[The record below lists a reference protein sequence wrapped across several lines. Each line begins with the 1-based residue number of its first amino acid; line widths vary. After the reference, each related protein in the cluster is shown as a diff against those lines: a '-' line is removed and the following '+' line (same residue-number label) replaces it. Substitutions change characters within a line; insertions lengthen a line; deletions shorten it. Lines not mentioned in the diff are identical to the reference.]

1 MKPKILPF
9 FSGGEKDCFKPK
21 KKIYDNIE
29 LTDLKALHKATS
41 TANLV
46 TPMNSNSSNKSNYS
60 KQLSRKLEVY
70 KSLNGDSISVTP
82 STIKVVNEYEDIK
95 DKHLYLNDSFNH
107 SGRFDIKV

>member
-1 MKPKILPF
+1 LKPKILPF